1 MSDVLR
7 WLAHTAFAVW
17 VANSTSLWA
26 FPTILLLHTFGL
38 ALVVGSS
45 YVVSLRLL
53 GIASAMPLRPLTIL
67 FKFLWAGYVVSA
79 ASGAALFVS
88 DATAKAANPY
98 FQTKMVFIA
107 GATAVMVLLQRNIT
121 LAPDAAADGP
131 TIWTRLLA
139 ASAIVLWTVALTAG
153 RLIAYLPPS

>member
-1 MSDVLR
+1 MSDALR
-7 WLAHTAFAVW
+7 WLDHTGFAIW
-17 VANSTSLWA
+17 VARSTSLWA

-45 YVVSLRLL
+45 YVLSLRLL
-53 GIASAMPLRPLTIL
+53 GAGAGVPLRPLLVL
-67 FKFLWAGYVVSA
+67 FRFVWLGFIVSA

-98 FQTKMVFIA
+98 FQTKMVFVA
-107 GATAVMVLLQRNIT
+107 AATANMVLLQRQ
-121 LAPDAAADGP
+121 A
-131 TIWTRLLA
+131 A
-139 ASAIVLWTVALTAG
+139 ASAKVDDGTVAMQARVLAATAIAFWTVALTAG

>member
-1 MSDVLR
+1 MSDALR
-7 WLAHTAFAVW
+7 WLDHTALAVW

-45 YVVSLRLL
+45 YVVALRLL
-53 GIASAMPLRPLTIL
+53 GAAAAIPLRPLAIV
-67 FKFLWAGYVVSA
+67 FKFLWAGFVLSA

-107 GATAVMVLLQRNIT
+107 AATVIMALLQR
-121 LAPDAAADGP
+121 DAAFRPGGTAARP
-131 TIWTRLLA
+131 SPRTKVLA
-139 ASAIVLWTVALTAG
+139 ASAIVLWTIALTAG

>member
-1 MSDVLR
+1 MSDALR
-7 WLAHTAFAVW
+7 WLDHTAFAVW

-53 GIASAMPLRPLTIL
+53 GIASAMPLRPLAIV
-67 FKFLWAGYVVSA
+67 FKFLWAGYALSA

-88 DATAKAANPY
+88 DATAKASNPY
-98 FQTKMVFIA
+98 FQTKMLFIA
-107 GATAVMVLLQRNIT
+107 GATVVMALLQR
-121 LAPDAAADGP
+121 DAAFAAGIEDGGP
-131 TIWTRLLA
+131 GTRTKLLA
-139 ASAIVLWTVALTAG
+139 GSAIVLWTIALTAG

>member
-1 MSDVLR
+1 VSDTLR
-7 WLAHTAFAVW
+7 WLDHTAFAVW

-53 GIASAMPLRPLTIL
+53 GIAATIPLPPLAIV
-67 FKFLWAGYVVSA
+67 FRFLWSGFVLSA

-98 FQTKMVFIA
+98 FQTKMVFILA
-107 GATAVMVLLQRNIT
+107 ATAIMVLLNR
-121 LAPDAAADGP
+121 DAAFAP
-131 TIWTRLLA
+131 AAAEYRPSTRTRLLA
-139 ASAIVLWTVALTAG
+139 GSAIVLWTVALTAG